1 MTWTGLLI
9 IFSVLSCSL
18 SQVIETFKSEL
29 FLDRRGGS
37 ELNAGLYEGTVTG
50 RRRFS
55 ETQVPNGRGTIYYF
69 TTDRFNRQNYTG
81 DWVNGTRQGNGTT
94 HFKDGAVYIGE
105 YRNGLENGAG
115 MIAYPNGNRL
125 EADFKG
131 GRVEGHG
138 VFRYGSGDQRE
149 GYFSNNNLEGQVIFT
164 RNDGVTV
171 IETWQNGARI
181 EEKDIVVRVGTNI
194 ADVLA
199 NNNNNNNNSVDNDN
213 NSNSNSNSKNNDS
226 NIDNFNINNI
236 DGRNRAEPARGGS
249 APRFNAA
256 RPAGQQRVAGVNLDL
271 IRQAIRSG
279 DKSAIFATDRRPK
292 ADKTNFEEV
301 GEKSRRQQSEFLRKI
316 FQSVNTRR

>member
-1 MTWTGLLI
+1 MMWTGLLI
-9 IFSVLSCSL
+9 IFSVLHCSL
-18 SQVIETFKSEL
+18 SQVIETFRSEL

-55 ETQVPNGRGTIYYF
+55 ETQVPNGQGTIYYF

-81 DWVNGTRQGNGTT
+81 AWVNGTRQGNGTT

-149 GYFSNNNLEGQVIFT
+149 GYFSNNNLQGQVIFT

-171 IETWQNGARI
+171 IETWENGARI

-199 NNNNNNNNSVDNDN
+199 NNNNNGNSVDDNNNNNSN
-213 NSNSNSNSKNNDS
+213 NNDT

-236 DGRNRAEPARGGS
+236 DGRNRTEP

-256 RPAGQQRVAGVNLDL
+256 RPVGQQQVEGVNLDL
-271 IRQAIRSG
+271 LRQAIRSG

-292 ADKTNFEEV
+292 ADKTNFEEFR
-301 GEKSRRQQSEFLRKI
+301 EKSRRRQSEFLRKI
-316 FQSVNTRR
+316 FQSVNTRRK